1 MSKEQTSSPVVQSRE
16 QELEAKL
23 RLIKRRS
30 RTHRVGNLV
39 LLTNKNNED
48 KSNAHGGIVLDQEF
62 LIEIMRDF
70 GFSDDVLNRI
80 SQICAEDIDI
90 EEQVQLD
97 FSMVES
103 NKMAHDPHMDGDDPD
118 VKTAPTFWVDQ
129 SSQFCVETHR
139 QHVQRDADSGFSM
152 LDGGNEYVSGGA
164 QRKTANKQFKCTG
177 YALRC
182 VPFVSEPK
190 YKQQTEFMEETWV
203 S

>member
-16 QELEAKL
+16 QEYKERL
-23 RLIKRRS
+23 RKMKKRA

-139 QHVQRDADSGFSM
+139 QHVQRDADSAFSM
-152 LDGGNEYVSGGA
+152 LDGGNEYVSVGA
-164 QRKTANKQFKCTG
+164 QRKTANK
-177 YALRC
+177 
-182 VPFVSEPK
+182 
-190 YKQQTEFMEETWV
+190 
-203 S
+203 

>member
-1 MSKEQTSSPVVQSRE
+1 MSKEQTSDKTVQSRE
-16 QELEAKL
+16 QELIERL
-23 RLIKRRS
+23 RLMKKRS

-48 KSNAHGGIVLDQEF
+48 KTNAHGGIVLDQEF

-80 SQICAEDIDI
+80 SQICAEDIEI

-103 NKMAHDPHMDGDDPD
+103 NKMAHDPHMDGDDPS

-139 QHVQRDADSGFSM
+139 QHVQRDADSAFSM
-152 LDGGNEYVSGGA
+152 LDGCNEYVSVGA
-164 QRKTANKQFKCTG
+164 QRKTANK
-177 YALRC
+177 
-182 VPFVSEPK
+182 
-190 YKQQTEFMEETWV
+190 
-203 S
+203 

>member
-16 QELEAKL
+16 QEYKERL
-23 RLIKRRS
+23 RKMKKRA

-48 KSNAHGGIVLDQEF
+48 KSNAHGGIVLDQEC
-62 LIEIMRDF
+62 LIEIMRDV

-80 SQICAEDIDI
+80 SQICAEDIEI

-118 VKTAPTFWVDQ
+118 VKTATTFRVDQ
-129 SSQFCVETHR
+129 SYQFCVGTH
-139 QHVQRDADSGFSM
+139 
-152 LDGGNEYVSGGA
+152 
-164 QRKTANKQFKCTG
+164 
-177 YALRC
+177 
-182 VPFVSEPK
+182 
-190 YKQQTEFMEETWV
+190 
-203 S
+203 

>member
-70 GFSDDVLNRI
+70 GFSDDVLNGCCFADDEILMPVTGLSITPITSGLRRHFYGGRI
-80 SQICAEDIDI
+80 E
-90 EEQVQLD
+90 
-97 FSMVES
+97 
-103 NKMAHDPHMDGDDPD
+103 
-118 VKTAPTFWVDQ
+118 
-129 SSQFCVETHR
+129 
-139 QHVQRDADSGFSM
+139 
-152 LDGGNEYVSGGA
+152 
-164 QRKTANKQFKCTG
+164 
-177 YALRC
+177 RC
-182 VPFVSEPK
+182 RCRR
-190 YKQQTEFMEETWV
+190 
-203 S
+203 

>member
-1 MSKEQTSSPVVQSRE
+1 MSKEQTSDKTVQSRE
-16 QELEAKL
+16 QELIERL
-23 RLIKRRS
+23 RLMKKRS

-48 KSNAHGGIVLDQEF
+48 KTNAHGGIVLDQEF

-70 GFSDDVLNRI
+70 GCSDDVLNRI
-80 SQICAEDIDI
+80 SQICAEDIEI

-103 NKMAHDPHMDGDDPD
+103 GKFAHDPHMDGDDPT

-139 QHVQRDADSGFSM
+139 QHVQRDADSAFSM
-152 LDGGNEYVSGGA
+152 LDGGNEYVSVGA
-164 QRKTANKQFKCTG
+164 QRKTANK
-177 YALRC
+177 
-182 VPFVSEPK
+182 
-190 YKQQTEFMEETWV
+190 
-203 S
+203 